1 MRVMGAEETRT
12 SRALP
17 RLLVFV
23 LASCGG
29 RYSAHSDTDG
39 RAGTSGAVF
48 GMPVDEQVP
57 GGGTSSTGTGG
68 SGFAVGGKSAGMGG
82 SGIGTAGS
90 PIGFAGM
97 ATGSGG
103 NNPGYP
109 TDPKSICRTYCSAIS
124 ALCPEVDAGVCSKQC
139 FGEMA
144 GQGQACRVWAWD
156 QYDCITQA
164 FRQTTSCGGGRYL
177 ASKLC
182 GSDGTTPIV
191 CKSQPCGV
199 DITAPSDDYCESRK
213 TCADGQSELRCV
225 GTPGGASCSCWVNGV
240 RAADVTTTATTA
252 RQACLEE
259 DLQWLCAM
267 QLP

>member
-1 MRVMGAEETRT
+1 MGAEETRT

-29 RYSAHSDTDG
+29 RYSAQSDTDG
-39 RAGTSGAVF
+39 TAGASGSLF
-48 GMPVDEQVP
+48 GMPVDEPVP
-57 GGGTSSTGTGG
+57 RGGSSSTGTGG
-68 SGFAVGGKSAGMGG
+68 SGVALGGKSAGMGG

-109 TDPKSICRTYCSAIS
+109 TDPKSICSAYCSAVA

-144 GQGQACRVWAWD
+144 GQGQACRVWAGD
-156 QYDCITQA
+156 QYNCITQA
-164 FRQTTSCGGGRYL
+164 FRQTMSCRDGRYL

-182 GSDGTTPIV
+182 GSEGATPIA
-191 CKSQPCGV
+191 CEDQPC
-199 DITAPSDDYCESRK
+199 DAAINFPNDDYCESLR
-213 TCADGQSELRCV
+213 TCAGGQSELRCV
-225 GTPGGASCSCWVNGV
+225 GTPGGVSCSCWLNGV
-240 RAADVTTTATTA
+240 RAADVMTSATTA
-252 RQACLEE
+252 RQACIEE
-259 DLQWLCAM
+259 DLQWLCTK